1 MPVLLMLL
9 WILLSGRITA
19 EILLFGVGI
28 TALVYVFML
37 RVPGWGP
44 KKDLKLLK
52 ALPVFLVYLL
62 NLVKEIAVAAVKVA
76 VLALNPGKKPEPKV
90 IEFHSGLESRG
101 LNVLLANSITLTP
114 GTITVEQD
122 GDRFTVHALRP
133 EYAEGI
139 EDSSFIRLLRRFPK

>member
-62 NLVKEIAVAAVKVA
+62 NLVKEIAVAAV
-76 VLALNPGKKPEPKV
+76 
-90 IEFHSGLESRG
+90 
-101 LNVLLANSITLTP
+101 TLKYVKHCRSP
-114 GTITVEQD
+114 RRTICEVSVSQ
-122 GDRFTVHALRP
+122 R
-133 EYAEGI
+133 
-139 EDSSFIRLLRRFPK
+139 S